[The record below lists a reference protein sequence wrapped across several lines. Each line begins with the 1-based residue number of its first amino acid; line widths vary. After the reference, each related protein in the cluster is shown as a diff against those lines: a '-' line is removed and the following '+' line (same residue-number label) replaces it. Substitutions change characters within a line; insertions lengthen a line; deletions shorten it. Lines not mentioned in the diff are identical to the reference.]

1 MGGGAISVD
10 MSPIL
15 FARANAVI
23 EYLVR
28 LLTSE
33 SGTNSPYQAK
43 RRNVRLSGVELP
55 FVRKIRLAPNF
66 A

>member
-1 MGGGAISVD
+1 

-33 SGTNSPYQAK
+33 SGTELTTSALQCSV
-43 RRNVRLSGVELP
+43 RNRG
-55 FVRKIRLAPNF
+55 IN
-66 A
+66 

>member
-43 RRNVRLSGVELP
+43 RRNVRLSV
-55 FVRKIRLAPNF
+55 
-66 A
+66 